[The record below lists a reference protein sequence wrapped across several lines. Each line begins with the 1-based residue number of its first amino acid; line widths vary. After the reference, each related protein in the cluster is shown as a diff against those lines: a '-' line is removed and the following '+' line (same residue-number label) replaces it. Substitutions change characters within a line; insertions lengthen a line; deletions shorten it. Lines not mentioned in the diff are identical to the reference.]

1 MLLDSTS
8 TELPSGVCELQ
19 NLISKIESLDES
31 LISTTSQLK
40 PKPVTS
46 IKGSNGFAHAN
57 EYDSMQMNQ
66 PESSRSKN
74 REIGMKDI
82 ELDQV
87 SSSSLYGT
95 SRGEITE
102 LDDHMLKL
110 WATDDGKPRKS
121 SSVNEHDI
129 QAVEEIR
136 SGPYSSELTPEKELG
151 VDRQILDNT
160 KKVLEKLSADE
171 QRLSALK
178 TNIEELKQKLEG
190 SPKGKFPSNTEY
202 DALKVQLS
210 DAEEALTKQIEI
222 NRKATKNAEYYS
234 EALDGVAEEQ
244 SEQRHVSRRKIA
256 AVTQKASEKIGRLE
270 LELQKIQYVLLK
282 VEEAHARR
290 GKTAEKRARV
300 LLRDYIY
307 GRRKRLPL
315 CGCIRA
321 KDAA

>member
-1 MLLDSTS
+1 
-8 TELPSGVCELQ
+8 VCELQ

-31 LISTTSQLK
+31 LISPISQLK
-40 PKPVTS
+40 PKLVTS
-46 IKGSNGFAHAN
+46 IKGSIGFEHVN
-57 EYDSMQMNQ
+57 EYDLMQKNQ
-66 PESSRSKN
+66 PEGSKN

-87 SSSSLYGT
+87 ASSSPYGA
-95 SRGEITE
+95 SPGEITE
-102 LDDHMLKL
+102 IDDHMLKL
-110 WATDDGKPRKS
+110 WATDDEKPHKS

-136 SGPYSSELTPEKELG
+136 SGPYSLDMTSEKELSI
-151 VDRQILDNT
+151 DRQIVGDM
-160 KKVLEKLSADE
+160 KKVLEKLADDE
-171 QRLSALK
+171 QRLSALE
-178 TNIEELKQKLEG
+178 TSIEELKQKLEG
-190 SPKGKFPSNTEY
+190 SPKGKFPSSMEY

-210 DAEEALTKQIEI
+210 EAEEALTKQIEI
-222 NRKATKNAEYYS
+222 NKKATKNAQYYS

-256 AVTQKASEKIGRLE
+256 VVTQKASEKIGRLE
-270 LELQKIQYVLLK
+270 LELQKIQYVLVK
-282 VEEAHARR
+282 VEEVHSRR
-290 GKTAEKRARV
+290 GRTSEKRARV

-321 KDAA
+321 KDA

>member
-1 MLLDSTS
+1 LLLDSTS
-8 TELPSGVCELQ
+8 AELPSGLCELR
-19 NLISKIESLDES
+19 NLISKIESLDGS
-31 LISTTSQLK
+31 LISTTGQLK

-46 IKGSNGFAHAN
+46 IKGSNGFVHAN
-57 EYDSMQMNQ
+57 KYDSMQMNQ
-66 PESSRSKN
+66 HESSRSKN
-74 REIGMKDI
+74 REIRMKDI

-87 SSSSLYGT
+87 SSSSLYGA

-102 LDDHMLKL
+102 VDDHMLKL

-136 SGPYSSELTPEKELG
+136 SGPYSSDMTSEKELG
-151 VDRQILDNT
+151 VDRQILSDME
-160 KKVLEKLSADE
+160 KVLEKLCADE

-178 TNIEELKQKLEG
+178 TSIEELKQKLER
-190 SPKGKFPSNTEY
+190 SPKGKFPSNMEY

-210 DAEEALTKQIEI
+210 EAEDALTKQIEI
-222 NRKATKNAEYYS
+222 NKKATKSAEYYS
-234 EALDGVAEEQ
+234 EVQSVTEEQ
-244 SEQRHVSRRKIA
+244 SEQQHSSRRKIA
-256 AVTQKASEKIGRLE
+256 AVTHKASEKIGRLE

-282 VEEAHARR
+282 VQEVHSRR
-290 GKTAEKRARV
+290 GRTAEKRARV

-307 GRRKRLPL
+307 GTRKRLPL

-321 KDAA
+321 KDA